1 MLFILVRVISV
12 IYCSFQRIY
21 AHAYSIAL
29 LFLLAIG
36 VSGCSSF
43 SMSSLPTFGLGG
55 SDSSHS
61 PDCSEIEKRMVY
73 AHHEYAQ
80 ALGREKPSIYLTFTG
95 NLSKT
100 MRRYHL
106 RGVHEMT
113 DRHLDKVVDH
123 TQQACMTDN
132 LSRSV
137 CRGAGRLGAAYKP
150 LVLTAREAYENYCG
164 NRRIR

>member
-1 MLFILVRVISV
+1 MLFIVVRVISV
-12 IYCSFQRIY
+12 IYYSLQRVY
-21 AHAYSIAL
+21 ARASLVGL
-29 LFLLAIG
+29 LLLLGIG
-36 VSGCSSF
+36 LSGCSSF
-43 SMSSLPTFGLGG
+43 SMSSLPTFGFGG
-55 SDSSHS
+55 GDNSHT

-80 ALGREKPSIYLTFTG
+80 ALSREKPAVYLTFTG

-113 DRHLDKVVDH
+113 DRHLDKIVDH
-123 TQQACMTDN
+123 TQQACMTRN
-132 LSRSV
+132 LARSV
-137 CRGAGRLGAAYKP
+137 CLGADRLGAAYKP